1 MLLQN
6 RVLIIML
13 CISLVSMAAALHYK
27 NSLDRVTMRQKA
39 ENKNLLKRIQSLS
52 QLSRDIR
59 IATYPTAA
67 CDTATKAIIGE
78 SCDLG
83 SYMEWAGTEL
93 EQRTGKLLDEI
104 ERSQTSN

>member
-39 ENKNLLKRIQSLS
+39 ENKNLLKRLQGLS

-59 IATYPTAA
+59 IATYPTV
-67 CDTATKAIIGE
+67 CDTKTKAIIGE
-78 SCDLG
+78 ACDLG
-83 SYMEWAGTEL
+83 NYMEWAGPEL
-93 EQRTGKLLDEI
+93 EQKTGQLLDEI